1 MDRNLQKLLKPRM
14 LRRMAGVRS
23 FERGE
28 EYFTGGLVWALAEYK
43 GAVTASVRGTREYQ
57 VRLWVENENLKF
69 SCNCPIE
76 PTGPSANTVWLQA
89 WPGLSRQ
96 MKR

>member
-28 EYFTGGLVWALAEYK
+28 EYFAGGLVWALAEYK
-43 GAVTASVRGTREYQ
+43 E
-57 VRLWVENENLKF
+57 L
-69 SCNCPIE
+69 
-76 PTGPSANTVWLQA
+76 
-89 WPGLSRQ
+89 
-96 MKR
+96 